1 HLTGFHIQLTIH
13 NTVYQVQHSHIHPLL
28 LQSISCFQSQ
38 QAAPNPDGVLLGFA
52 VIQHAVN
59 ILNIPEANHAFKF
72 STRNWRYERFGT
84 GREDQTII
92 SNDFAFS
99 GMNLFT
105 RTVDSDGSISSDES
119 NAFFGIPVG

>member
-1 HLTGFHIQLTIH
+1 M
-13 NTVYQVQHSHIHPLL
+13 QHSHIHSLL

-38 QAAPNPDGVLLGFA
+38 QAAPNHDGVLFGFA

-72 STRNWRYERFGT
+72 STWNWRYKGFGT
-84 GREDQTII
+84 SSENKTII
-92 SNDFAFS
+92 SNDFAFL
-99 GMNLFT
+99 GVDLFT
-105 RTVDSDGSISSDES
+105 RTVDRDGSISSDES